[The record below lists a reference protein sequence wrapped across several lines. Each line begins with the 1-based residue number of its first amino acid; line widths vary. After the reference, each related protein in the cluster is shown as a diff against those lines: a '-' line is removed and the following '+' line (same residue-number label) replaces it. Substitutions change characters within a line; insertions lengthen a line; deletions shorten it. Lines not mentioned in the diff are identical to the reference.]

1 MVAIKNVALFSALAA
16 CVAAAP
22 VAASA
27 SSDVAVSSE
36 YTVSDVEN
44 LFKAGLDIQKRDLGS
59 VVSVVLGVIG
69 DLVVFLG
76 QTLSNVLTLDLS
88 SESDALTNLLAGINA
103 QVLKLVSSLSGLG
116 PLSGLGGLLQKILI
130 NTGLTTVLLSL
141 STTVSTLVAKILKNG
156 GVLSDV
162 EKTAFTTL
170 QTTLNT
176 LLSTLQGLGLGDSV
190 ISTIQGIL
198 GQITQVL

>member
-22 VAASA
+22 VAAPA
-27 SSDVAVSSE
+27 ASDVTVSGE

-44 LFKAGLDIQKRDLGS
+44 LFKASLDIQKRDLGS

-76 QTLSNVLTLDLS
+76 QTLSSVLTLDLS
-88 SESDALTNLLAGINA
+88 SESDALTNLLAGLNA
-103 QVLKLVSSLSGLG
+103 QVLKLVSSLGNLG
-116 PLSGLGGLLQKILI
+116 PLSGLGGLLQKVLI

-170 QTTLNT
+170 QTTLTT